1 MRRAGLATCL
11 ALVFLAASA
20 GAGRPEEPFRPKG
33 SYNNSV
39 HRFHPDLDGR
49 LNAVRYGRWRALQ
62 IAWTSGINQ
71 RLDSE
76 FANFLRG
83 LLANPPRFAP
93 EADRVAPGPAR
104 DAGPIFRA
112 LRWGQTLEQQILDI
126 LASADA
132 NSGLSGE
139 RIDRALRLYRREP
152 YALSEPADAAST
164 AELIELA
171 PVSSRILAS
180 GTKLFALAADGLVS
194 SDFSQQRWK
203 IRKILA
209 DFDPASAPVTPAEA
223 LYASAAPAV
232 AAAYPSTTA
241 CLDRLA
247 RFRAE
252 VFEALIPGGATLE
265 AARRRDERLRAVAR
279 RYGLSAEDIGAAEGI
294 RSAEDLRGR

>member
-1 MRRAGLATCL
+1 M
-11 ALVFLAASA
+11 
-20 GAGRPEEPFRPKG
+20 
-33 SYNNSV
+33 
-39 HRFHPDLDGR
+39 
-49 LNAVRYGRWRALQ
+49 NAVRYGRWRALQ

-76 FANFLRG
+76 FADFLRG
-83 LLANPPRFAP
+83 LLVHPPRFAP

-112 LRWGQTLEQQILDI
+112 LRWGQTFEQQLLDI

-132 NSGLSGE
+132 TPDLSRE

-152 YALSEPADAAST
+152 YALSEPADSAST
-164 AELIELA
+164 AELLAIA

-180 GTKLFALAADGLVS
+180 GTKLFALAADGLIS
-194 SDFSQQRWK
+194 SDFSEQRWK

-223 LYASAAPAV
+223 LYAAAAPAV
-232 AAAYPSTTA
+232 ASAYPSTTA

-252 VFEALIPGGATLE
+252 VFGALIPGGATSE
-265 AARRRDERLRAVAR
+265 AGHRRDERLRAVAR
-279 RYGLSAEDIGAAEGI
+279 RYGLPAEDI
-294 RSAEDLRGR
+294 RGR

>member
-11 ALVFLAASA
+11 ALLLLAASA

-39 HRFHPDLDGR
+39 HRFHPDLEGR
-49 LNAVRYGRWRALQ
+49 LNAVRYGRWRALE

-76 FANFLRG
+76 FADFLRG
-83 LLANPPRFAP
+83 LLVHPPRFSP

-112 LRWGQTLEQQILDI
+112 LRWGQTLEQQVLDI

-132 NSGLSGE
+132 TPALSRE

-152 YALSEPADAAST
+152 YALSEPADLASS
-164 AELIELA
+164 AELLALA

-180 GTKLFALAADGLVS
+180 GTKLFALAAEGLVS
-194 SDFSQQRWK
+194 SDFSEQRWK
-203 IRKILA
+203 VRKILA
-209 DFDPASAPVTPAEA
+209 EFDPASAPVTPAEA
-223 LYASAAPAV
+223 LYAAAAPAV
-232 AAAYPSTTA
+232 ASAYPATIA

-252 VFEALIPGGATLE
+252 VFGALIPGGATPE
-265 AARRRDERLRAVAR
+265 ASHERDERLRAVAR
-279 RYGLSAEDIGAAEGI
+279 RYGLPAEDIGSAEGV
-294 RSAEDLRGR
+294 RGR